1 MNTSHR
7 IGKLALSFGIL
18 LGLICSTA
26 PARGEDAPQIAA
38 IDQAMQQQIAQH
50 EIAGAVTLVA
60 THNSILH
67 LSAIGEADIANHK
80 PMKTDSL
87 FWIASM
93 TKPITATAIMMLEEQ
108 GKLSVDDPV
117 GKYIPELAH
126 LKTKDGVEHVVT
138 LKHLLTHSSGMAEAT
153 SAEAHASK
161 NLEQLIAHYTER
173 PLLFAPGSKWQY
185 CQAGINTL
193 GRIIEIV
200 SGESYPDFL
209 QQHLFTPLGM
219 KDTTFYPTQE
229 QADRL
234 AVSYKRAG
242 DQLEPAP
249 IAMFGGA
256 PLTSHDRYPAPN
268 GGLFSTAPDYAR
280 FCQMIINEGT
290 LDGHQYLKRETVEKM
305 TSVQSGDLKT
315 GFTPGNGWG
324 LGWCIVREPQGITA
338 MLSPGTHGHGG
349 AYGTQAWI
357 DSKADRIYILM
368 VQRADFP
375 NSDASPTRMAFQQAA
390 TH

>member
-1 MNTSHR
+1 MNTSQR
-7 IGKLALSFGIL
+7 IGKVAFGFGLL
-18 LGLICSTA
+18 LGLIFSTA
-26 PARGEDAPQIAA
+26 PTRAEDAPRNPA
-38 IDQAMQQQIAQH
+38 IDRAMEQQIEQH
-50 EIAGAVTLVA
+50 ELAGAVTLVA
-60 THNSILH
+60 TQNSILT
-67 LSAIGEADIANHK
+67 LSAVGEADIANHK

-87 FWIASM
+87 FLIASM

-117 GKYIPELAH
+117 SKYIPQLAH
-126 LKTKDGVEHVVT
+126 LKTQDGVEHVVT
-138 LKHLLTHSSGMAEAT
+138 LKHLLTHSSGMAEAS

-200 SGESYPDFL
+200 SGQSYPDFL

-242 DQLEPAP
+242 DQLEPAA
-249 IAMFGGA
+249 IGMFGGV

-268 GGLFSTAPDYAR
+268 GGLFSTAPDYCR

-338 MLSPGTHGHGG
+338 MLSPRTHGHGG